1 MNVKRLSIT
10 KKILNSQY
18 NFLMPYKTLY
28 EYKTNKVTVIDEND
42 KCMWYL
48 FYAPP
53 VLPFPLNCR
62 FN

>member
-42 KCMWYL
+42 K
-48 FYAPP
+48 
-53 VLPFPLNCR
+53 
-62 FN
+62 